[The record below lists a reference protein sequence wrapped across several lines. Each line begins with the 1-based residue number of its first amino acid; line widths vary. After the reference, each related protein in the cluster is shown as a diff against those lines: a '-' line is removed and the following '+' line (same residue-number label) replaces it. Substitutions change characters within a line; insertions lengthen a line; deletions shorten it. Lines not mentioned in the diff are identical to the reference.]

1 MRIYFFLLSLLSLA
15 SCRISENIKINNDGT
30 GFIETETIRDE
41 STFLKIR
48 GDDYFKEEEYQDTT
62 YLFKDNFK
70 LYSENFSKITA
81 AEKAILVKQKD
92 VKVNIKKDSY
102 NKEYVTKVNLQFN
115 KIEDVPDLYKTQSYT
130 NDLKNNYSLFNQYY
144 FDISYTFDGTV
155 FRRIIKIT
163 NKDIH
168 DGKTEEVDNS
178 LQMLDKFKIN
188 QPYELKYS
196 FPRRIKSVSNKSAII
211 SDDKNSVKLIF
222 LLTDCI
228 KNPAITNLE
237 VVLEK

>member
-1 MRIYFFLLSLLSLA
+1 MRIYFFLLLLLSLA
-15 SCRISENIKINNDGT
+15 SCRITENIKINDDGS

-41 STFLKIR
+41 AAFLKIR

-70 LYSENFSKITA
+70 LYSDNFSKITA
-81 AEKAILVKQKD
+81 AEQVILFKQKD

-130 NDLKNNYSLFNQYY
+130 SDLKSNHSILNQYY
-144 FDISYTFDGTV
+144 FDVSYTFDGTI
-155 FRRIIKIT
+155 FRRVIKIT
-163 NKDIH
+163 NKEIH
-168 DGKTEEVDNS
+168 EGKTDEVDNS
-178 LQMLDKFKIN
+178 LVMLEKFKIN
-188 QPYELKYS
+188 QPCELNYS
-196 FPRRIKSVSNKSAII
+196 FPRKIKAVSNKSAII
-211 SDDKNSVKLIF
+211 SGDKKSVKLNF
-222 LLTDCI
+222 LLSDCI
-228 KNPAITNLE
+228 KNPDITNLV